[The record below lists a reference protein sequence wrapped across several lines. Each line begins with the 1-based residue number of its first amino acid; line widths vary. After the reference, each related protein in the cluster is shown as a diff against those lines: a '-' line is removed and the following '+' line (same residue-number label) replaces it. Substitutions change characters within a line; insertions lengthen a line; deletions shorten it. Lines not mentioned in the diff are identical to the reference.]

1 MVSWTVMIW
10 RMISQRLFAEK
21 MGVSPVYVGKLLKG
35 GENLTLETI
44 SKIQKAMEKNI
55 ISVTKP
61 YAIVMSVILDP
72 IVRFPDS
79 AVKSVKYRG
88 SKINQDAFLTSS
100 HLWLDEVSS
109 LIIS

>member
-21 MGVSPVYVGKLLKG
+21 MGVSPVYAGKLLKG

-44 SKIQKAMEKNI
+44 SKIQKTMGKNI

-61 YAIVMSVILDP
+61 YAIVKSVILDP

-88 SKINQDAFLTSS
+88 SKINQDAFAVAS
-100 HLWLDEVSS
+100 DAA
-109 LIIS
+109 